1 MDDAKP
7 KTEPVESDPPLFY
20 SCHVFVCTNER
31 PAGHPRGCCKAK
43 GSEKLRDYMKARAK
57 ELKIPNIRVNTAG
70 CLERCEFGPAMVIY
84 PEGIWYRPTSIEDV
98 EEILQVHVL
107 GGGRVP
113 RLMLTEKDV
122 PPPKG

>member
-1 MDDAKP
+1 MTDA
-7 KTEPVESDPPLFY
+7 DPPPFY
-20 SCHVFVCTNER
+20 TAHIFVCTNRR
-31 PAGHPRGCCKAK
+31 PDGHPRGCCAAS

-57 ELKIPNIRVNTAG
+57 ELKVASIRVNTAG

-84 PEGIWYRPTSIEDV
+84 PEGVWYRPTSAEDV
-98 EEILQVHVL
+98 EEILQVHVIA
-107 GGGRVP
+107 GGRVP